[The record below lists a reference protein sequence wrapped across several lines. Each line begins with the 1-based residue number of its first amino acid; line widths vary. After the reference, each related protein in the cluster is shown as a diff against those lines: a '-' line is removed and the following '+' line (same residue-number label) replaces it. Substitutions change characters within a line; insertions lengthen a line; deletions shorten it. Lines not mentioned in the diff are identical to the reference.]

1 MARKF
6 QGYARGRGFSSR
18 SPGAGAVSRIQE
30 QGNKT
35 VQGLKE
41 QLQSKRQQDQQY
53 AADLDS
59 NFRRDQAIKSEIKSF
74 EDKAFDLQMSNIK
87 QNQEQ
92 SLENIKTQ
100 GENQARVYQQLATFS
115 ETLGKSII
123 DTTNA
128 IEKAKMEAEYSN
140 SIINFDA
147 FNDAPSELDKVK
159 EETLFKANAI
169 AEASAQQSVTED
181 GMPQAAAQA
190 QRAESPYRKLKSID
204 ARIRAFGDA
213 FRARAT
219 YDNHGTGLLHDLLRE
234 FGLQGVRQSRFYEV
248 AQEIAK
254 IQSGFESANNKRTAI
269 DLSANTLNQ
278 VTAQFL
284 NDTSD
289 DNARNLIQTLR
300 NHTEDG
306 LGPIGLTKAND
317 IWFKTLKN
325 PAVSDADRERLMDLQ
340 MLDQNGEPT
349 GRTYR
354 EQFKDTRYVTLL
366 NEVEKERIE
375 RVDQADRV
383 IRAEQLDNYN
393 KAREEIIKLG
403 AEGEI
408 DYDTYKSALDNLDVS
423 KDQRTKLLEDLYM
436 ISEDKTNNDPLIKE
450 ADYLIDTGRD
460 PTPAIMG
467 MTGKPRAQYIDKLLK
482 IQKLFQESGVD
493 DKKNRARLLEAAKIR
508 LGISNIGTVKDPS
521 LGIATDDRLAK
532 MQARRAE
539 LMRTDSMDMRSAN
552 TKALGEMIDLIQ
564 SSELPEYKP
573 SGTGTG
579 NQPNIPA
586 SSRTGVRG
594 RLNQK
599 EGISRKSTSNYYA
612 YYSPGGTYFE
622 NIAQANKHQ
631 ALQAVRARPDSRKDV
646 FLVPTTSLAGI
657 YDGIVGKKPYE
668 LPDTLKELQKAYPDT
683 VQLQIDKY
691 AEEFGLPK
699 ITVPLTFQ
707 QVLSQEQNDRRA
719 QRFMQQIDTIQEERI
734 IPIVA
739 DPSARSDSRFRTDV
753 VNQRRL
759 IMEIPAVEG
768 GIQGLTVQDYEELAY
783 IASAEAGP
791 GDDPYLVAGTAL
803 NRLASGKYGKSL
815 YDIARA
821 EGQYEAVYT
830 GKAYYD
836 PARAKEF
843 ASPAGQR
850 KLRGILELLNGRTDF
865 KGQAMIHN
873 RHESDIMV
881 HPQGN
886 FASYA
891 GETPNSG
898 AYTGPIDTSFR
909 RFFN

>member
-6 QGYARGRGFSSR
+6 QGYARGRGFSAR
-18 SPGAGAVSRIQE
+18 NAGSAAVSRIQE
-30 QGNKT
+30 QGNKIT
-35 VQGLKE
+35 SGLKG
-41 QLQSKRQQDQQY
+41 QLSRKRAMDQQY
-53 AADLDS
+53 VSDLDS
-59 NFRRDQAIKSEIKSF
+59 NFRRGQAIQDEIKRF
-74 EDKAFDLQMSNIK
+74 DDKAFNLKQQNIR
-87 QNQEQ
+87 QNQETA
-92 SLENIKTQ
+92 LENIRTE
-100 GENQARVYQQLATFS
+100 GLNQARAYEQLATFS
-115 ETLGKSII
+115 ETLGKTVV
-123 DTTNA
+123 DVKNA
-128 IEKAKMEAEYSN
+128 IDDAQQKAQYAN
-140 SIINFDA
+140 SIFNFDK
-147 FNDAPSELDKVK
+147 FNNAPTAADK
-159 EETLFKANAI
+159 EGEDQLFKANSI
-169 AEASAQQSVTED
+169 AEASAQQSVTQD
-181 GMPQAAAQA
+181 GLPQVIAQA
-190 QRAESPYRKLKSID
+190 QRSESPYRKLKNID
-204 ARIRAFGDA
+204 ARIAALGDA
-213 FRARAT
+213 YRARAT
-219 YDNHGTGLLHDLLRE
+219 YDNNGIGLLHDLLEE

-254 IQSGFESANNKRTAI
+254 IQSGFESTNNKRTAI
-269 DLSANTLNQ
+269 DLSTNTLNE

-284 NDTSD
+284 NDRSD

-306 LGPIGLTKAND
+306 LGTIGLTKAND
-317 IWFKTLKN
+317 IFFQTLKN
-325 PAVSDADRERLMDLQ
+325 PAVSNADRERIMDLQ
-340 MLDQNGEPT
+340 MLDGNGEPT

-366 NEVEKERIE
+366 NEVENERIE
-375 RVDQADRV
+375 RVTQANNV
-383 IRAEQLDNYN
+383 IKAEQLDNYN
-393 KAREEIIKLG
+393 KAREEIYKLG

-408 DYDTYKSALDNLDVS
+408 DYDTYKSALDDLDVS

-460 PTPAIMG
+460 PTAVIMR
-467 MTGKPRAQYIDKLLK
+467 MTGKPRAQYIDKLYK
-482 IQKLFQESGVD
+482 IQKVFQESGID
-493 DKKNRARLLEAAKIR
+493 DKANKKRIYNAGKIR
-508 LGISNIGTVKDPS
+508 LGISNVGTVNDPS
-521 LGIATDDRLAK
+521 LDFATDDRLAK

-539 LMRTDSMDMRSAN
+539 LMRTESMNLATAN
-552 TKALGEMIDLIQ
+552 NRAMAEMIDLIQ

-573 SGTGTG
+573 QGTGTG
-579 NQPNIPA
+579 NTRNIPD
-586 SSRTGVRG
+586 SSRTGVMGRG
-594 RLNQK
+594 TR
-599 EGISRKSTSNYYA
+599 RKSTSNYYA

-622 NIAQANKHQ
+622 NVVQANKHQ

-768 GIQGLTVQDYEELAY
+768 GIQGLTVQDYDELAY

-898 AYTGPIDTSFR
+898 AYTGPIDSSFR

>member
-1 MARKF
+1 
-6 QGYARGRGFSSR
+6 
-18 SPGAGAVSRIQE
+18 
-30 QGNKT
+30 
-35 VQGLKE
+35 
-41 QLQSKRQQDQQY
+41 
-53 AADLDS
+53 
-59 NFRRDQAIKSEIKSF
+59 
-74 EDKAFDLQMSNIK
+74 
-87 QNQEQ
+87 
-92 SLENIKTQ
+92 
-100 GENQARVYQQLATFS
+100 
-115 ETLGKSII
+115 
-123 DTTNA
+123 
-128 IEKAKMEAEYSN
+128 
-140 SIINFDA
+140 
-147 FNDAPSELDKVK
+147 
-159 EETLFKANAI
+159 
-169 AEASAQQSVTED
+169 
-181 GMPQAAAQA
+181 
-190 QRAESPYRKLKSID
+190 
-204 ARIRAFGDA
+204 
-213 FRARAT
+213 
-219 YDNHGTGLLHDLLRE
+219 
-234 FGLQGVRQSRFYEV
+234 
-248 AQEIAK
+248 
-254 IQSGFESANNKRTAI
+254 
-269 DLSANTLNQ
+269 
-278 VTAQFL
+278 
-284 NDTSD
+284 
-289 DNARNLIQTLR
+289 
-300 NHTEDG
+300 
-306 LGPIGLTKAND
+306 
-317 IWFKTLKN
+317 
-325 PAVSDADRERLMDLQ
+325 
-340 MLDQNGEPT
+340 
-349 GRTYR
+349 
-354 EQFKDTRYVTLL
+354 
-366 NEVEKERIE
+366 
-375 RVDQADRV
+375 
-383 IRAEQLDNYN
+383 
-393 KAREEIIKLG
+393 
-403 AEGEI
+403 
-408 DYDTYKSALDNLDVS
+408 
-423 KDQRTKLLEDLYM
+423 
-436 ISEDKTNNDPLIKE
+436 
-450 ADYLIDTGRD
+450 
-460 PTPAIMG
+460 
-467 MTGKPRAQYIDKLLK
+467 
-482 IQKLFQESGVD
+482 
-493 DKKNRARLLEAAKIR
+493 
-508 LGISNIGTVKDPS
+508 
-521 LGIATDDRLAK
+521 

-539 LMRTDSMDMRSAN
+539 LMRTESMNLATAN
-552 TKALGEMIDLIQ
+552 NRAMAEMIDLIQ
-564 SSELPEYKP
+564 SSEQPEYKP
-573 SGTGTG
+573 QGTGTG
-579 NQPNIPA
+579 DTRNIPD
-586 SSRTGVRG
+586 SSRTGVMGRG
-594 RLNQK
+594 TR
-599 EGISRKSTSNYYA
+599 RKSTSNYYA

-622 NIAQANKHQ
+622 NVVQANKHQ

-719 QRFMQQIDTIQEERI
+719 QRFMQQIETIQEERI

-768 GIQGLTVQDYEELAY
+768 GIQGLTVQDYDELAY

>member
-41 QLQSKRQQDQQY
+41 QLQSNRQKDQQY
-53 AADLDS
+53 RADLDA
-59 NFRRDQAIKSEIKSF
+59 NFRRDQAIKSEIKTF

-92 SLENIKTQ
+92 SLQIIKTQ

-128 IEKAKMEAEYSN
+128 IEKAQQEAQYAN
-140 SIINFDA
+140 SIFNFDA
-147 FNDAPSELDKVK
+147 FNDPPSELDKVK
-159 EETLFKANAI
+159 EETLFKANSV

-181 GMPQAAAQA
+181 GLPQASAQA
-190 QRAESPYRKLKSID
+190 QRAESPYRKLKNID
-204 ARIRAFGDA
+204 ARIRALGDA
-213 FRARAT
+213 YRARAT
-219 YDNHGTGLLHDLLRE
+219 HDNNGVGLLHDLLRE
-234 FGLQGVRQSRFYEV
+234 FGLEGVRQSRFFEV

-375 RVDQADRV
+375 RVTQASNV
-383 IRAEQLDNYN
+383 VKAEQLDNYN
-393 KAREEIIKLG
+393 KAREEIYKLG

-408 DYDTYKSALDNLDVS
+408 DYDTYKSALDDLDVS

-436 ISEDKTNNDPLIKE
+436 ISEDKTNNDALIKE

-460 PTPAIMG
+460 PTSVIMG
-467 MTGKPRAQYIDKLLK
+467 MTGKPRAQYIDKLYK
-482 IQKLFQESGVD
+482 IQKVFQETGID
-493 DKKNRARLLEAAKIR
+493 DKVNKKRIYNAGKIR
-508 LGISNIGTVKDPS
+508 LGISNVGTVNDPS
-521 LGIATDDRLAK
+521 LDFATDDRLAK

-539 LMRTDSMDMRSAN
+539 LMRTESMSLAIAN
-552 TKALGEMIDLIQ
+552 NRAMAEMIDLIQ
-564 SSELPEYKP
+564 SSEQPEYKP
-573 SGTGTG
+573 QGTGTG
-579 NQPNIPA
+579 DTRNIPD
-586 SSRTGVRG
+586 SSRTGVMGRG
-594 RLNQK
+594 TR
-599 EGISRKSTSNYYA
+599 RKSTSNYYA

-622 NIAQANKHQ
+622 NVVQANKHQ

-739 DPSARSDSRFRTDV
+739 DPLARSDSRFRTDV

-768 GIQGLTVQDYEELAY
+768 GITGLTVQDYDELAY

-865 KGQAMIHN
+865 KGQTMLQN
-873 RHESDIMV
+873 RHESDVMV
-881 HPQGN
+881 DPAGN
-886 FASYA
+886 FAHYA
-891 GETPNSG
+891 GQTPNSG